1 MLDAASN
8 DTITESFHS
17 VNEEYSVPHDGA
29 YYNEEQVQPS
39 SHSQESQNID
49 RYKHPKYIV
58 KWSEIDVSD
67 INY

>member
-17 VNEEYSVPHDGA
+17 VNEEDYDPHDGA
-29 YYNEEQVQPS
+29 FYNEEQVQPS
-39 SHSQESQNID
+39 NDSQESQNID
-49 RYKHPKYIV
+49 KYKHPKYIV
-58 KWSEIDVSD
+58 KWSEIDVSG